1 MSKYCPAAIEFIRE
15 HCKEGTPSVDA
26 NLLRSFFDLLLA
38 VLTPARGVDPK
49 KAERAPL
56 VKLWFIFAFVWA
68 FGGNLVEESRALF
81 DSHVRSSG
89 MLKELDPSF
98 PETVRRD
105 HAEIIAEIIAEI
117 SPRSRRDYRR
127 DRSPGRTFGC
137 TVRAWPISRR
147 DLGDNLP
154 RWAYISA

>member
-1 MSKYCPAAIEFIRE
+1 MLLLRELMSKYCPGAIEFIRE

-105 HAEIIAEIIAEI
+105 HAEIIAEISPRLSPRL
-117 SPRSRRDYRR
+117 SPRSICRAHLRLH
-127 DRSPGRTFGC
+127 RSR
-137 TVRAWPISRR
+137 V
-147 DLGDNLP
+147 
-154 RWAYISA
+154 AYISA